1 MTRKAII
8 TVGISGSGKSTF
20 ARELCE
26 NNSTYIFNTITT
38 IPPSRSTKDSDWI
51 EINRDNLRFNYET
64 PDWTKYKFTK
74 GKENAVTKQQE
85 DMVFRGDSENM
96 NIIIS
101 DTNLN
106 PKTRNKWINLLKS
119 LDYEVEIKEFPITW
133 EEAIKRNAQREGGVT
148 PTVLYKQW
156 KQWLKYLSEDG
167 RHKFYTPNWSD
178 PLAVIIDIDGT
189 VAQMVN
195 RHPKVDQ
202 DVCRDQILHTVW
214 GLVEAG
220 YTPIYLSGRDGQ
232 CEYDTLQWLEDNG
245 FPFEGGQFFIRP
257 EGNSEKDTIIK
268 ERIFWEHLAD
278 NFNVQI
284 AIDDRP
290 CVVSMWNDIGIPCV
304 MAVAD
309 QRNWF

>member
-133 EEAIKRNAQREGGVT
+133 EEAIKRNAQRE
-148 PTVLYKQW
+148 Q
-156 KQWLKYLSEDG
+156 
-167 RHKFYTPNWSD
+167 N
-178 PLAVIIDIDGT
+178 
-189 VAQMVN
+189 
-195 RHPKVDQ
+195 
-202 DVCRDQILHTVW
+202 
-214 GLVEAG
+214 
-220 YTPIYLSGRDGQ
+220 
-232 CEYDTLQWLEDNG
+232 
-245 FPFEGGQFFIRP
+245 
-257 EGNSEKDTIIK
+257 EKK
-268 ERIFWEHLAD
+268 MS
-278 NFNVQI
+278 
-284 AIDDRP
+284 
-290 CVVSMWNDIGIPCV
+290 C
-304 MAVAD
+304 
-309 QRNWF
+309 

>member
-1 MTRKAII
+1 MTKKAII

-20 ARELCE
+20 ARDLLDSSNFEA
-26 NNSTYIFNTITT
+26 
-38 IPPSRSTKDSDWI
+38 IPKWI
-51 EINRDNLRFNYET
+51 EINRDNLRFDNKT

-74 GKENAVTKQQE
+74 GRENAVTKQQE
-85 DMVFRGDSENM
+85 DMVYTADSLSYNV
-96 NIIIS
+96 IIS

-106 PKTRNKWINLLKS
+106 PKTRNKWVKLLES

-189 VAQMVN
+189 VATMVN
-195 RHPKVDQ
+195 RHPYEWNKVDQ

-232 CEYDTLQWLEDNG
+232 CGYDTVQWLEDNG
-245 FPFEGGQFFIRP
+245 FPYYKEEHFFIRP
-257 EGNSEKDTIIK
+257 KGNAEKDTIIK